1 MTLLDILPLKIT
13 GSKEEVM
20 EQFQKVK
27 ELSDEDRKTF
37 LKFDLY
43 QLNNNISKGFE
54 VVSFKFNFYRF
65 ISEYINPL
73 IEDLLENGL
82 DDFKIY
88 ETFNNLLNEPQIGYF
103 NGNPISVVNIFGT
116 DMEKTLFKYYYLI
129 KDYVYSGNMNV
140 VSQYEQS
147 MYPLKIRGTKEEN
160 IEVLRQIPETDNK
173 LIEETIKKGLLV
185 EFSGERISKGF
196 QEAMGEFILYHRF
209 IKKQFDGQYTCDD
222 RTLYKV
228 GKGFKDGD
236 GLLFYTSAPFFCT
249 ESSINTIGSSSK
261 KKQWIKYVKDCEL
274 SKKLFQKKLLN
285 IKEFIKK
292 YYK

>member
-13 GSKEEVM
+13 GSEEEVM

-43 QLNNNISKGFE
+43 QSNNDISKGFE

-73 IEDLLENGL
+73 IEDLFENGL

-88 ETFNNLLNEPQIGYF
+88 ETFNKLLQEPQLAFF
-103 NGNPISVVNIFGT
+103 NGNPVSIINTFGT
-116 DMEKTLFKYYYLI
+116 DMEKKLFEYYYLI

-160 IEVLRQIPETDNK
+160 IEVLKQISETDNK
-173 LIEETIKKGLLV
+173 LIEETIKKGLLT

-196 QEAMGEFILYHRF
+196 QEAIGEFILYHRF

-222 RTLYKV
+222 RILYKV

-249 ESSINTIGSSSK
+249 ESSINTFGNSSK
-261 KKQWIKYVKDCEL
+261 RKQWRKYL
-274 SKKLFQKKLLN
+274 SNNNLPGPPKQAKILR

-292 YYK
+292 NYK